1 MKQLNFNN
9 QKEKLTENDI
19 DQLVEVIGSRCQVKT
34 VNRLRSMLTYGR
46 STIPSFGILERL
58 IKENGK
64 WGYCAGQS
72 YTDEIKTVRN
82 IILEG
87 K

>member
-9 QKEKLTENDI
+9 QRGNLSENDI
-19 DQLVEVIGSRCQVKT
+19 DAIIELIGHRCRVPT
-34 VNRLRSMLTYGR
+34 IRRLRSMLTYGR
-46 STIPSFGILERL
+46 DAIPHYGILERL
-58 IKENGK
+58 MKDDNG
-64 WGYCAGQS
+64 WSYCAGQS
-72 YTDEIKTVRN
+72 YPDEIKTIRN